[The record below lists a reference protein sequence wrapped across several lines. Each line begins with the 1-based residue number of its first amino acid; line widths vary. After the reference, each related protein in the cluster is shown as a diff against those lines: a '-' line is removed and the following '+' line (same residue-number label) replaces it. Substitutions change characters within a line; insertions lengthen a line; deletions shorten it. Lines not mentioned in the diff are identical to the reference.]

1 MEIVPASLLELNSTH
16 VERSTEEAAEAVSP
30 VPTLL
35 PPSGYAILSFWMF
48 FITVFSV
55 FNNSLVILVMF
66 RNRLLFFSMNML
78 ILSLAI
84 SDLLMTLCGSAIAT
98 VTNYYGQ
105 FFMGRELCVFQGFTV
120 NYF

>member
-1 MEIVPASLLELNSTH
+1 M
-16 VERSTEEAAEAVSP
+16 ERSAGEITEETAADVPP

-48 FITVFSV
+48 LITVFSV
-55 FNNSLVILVMF
+55 FNNLLVIVVLL
-66 RNRLLFFSMNML
+66 RNRQLLYPMNVL
-78 ILSLAI
+78 ILSLAV

-120 NYF
+120 NYFGE